1 MQVYKEHRYKG
12 ICPYI
17 LPTKL
22 EKNQM
27 LFTPLINFLL
37 SLFSAASINSTAP
50 AIQNSN
56 ILVNKPLENKVQI
69 ENSHLKKPLNK
80 IQNFAEKKYET
91 GNKQGESFYVLVNS
105 DIYDSLGTSISQHA
119 NDVARDENY
128 NVSVFSALFNS
139 PDSLKG
145 FFQQGYEN
153 DDLIGAF
160 LVGNFPYKFFQGM
173 TYDGEYQQPP
183 CETFLKDMDGT
194 WLDTL
199 RYDPGTETLVP
210 GTDSIPDTHIH
221 GTGSREV
228 EIFLGRLEGNL
239 PWGPKTETEV
249 LQDYFARNHLYRE
262 NNSAESDTVML
273 YFDDD
278 LAHRVDIA
286 LSGIQQAYN
295 NIVVISDSN
304 ETTADDYRE
313 KLTRKMAWMI
323 PAAHSWPRG
332 HRFDKNNG
340 TEHDY
345 FWSYEVPNIGHE
357 VPYFL
362 VYGCNA
368 GEFTEDNF
376 ILGFYVLYG
385 GLGGIGYTAR
395 APSPNE
401 WEQFWLEIGSEGNL
415 GEALNEHVNYW
426 INRLDPPQPNV
437 WNNDGY
443 SMDLIGDPTLRPR
456 KLYGVEIADNPVK
469 NLEYKIVPNPV
480 VGKQFS
486 IKFNDS
492 NYMPESEGISI
503 GIYDVKGSL
512 VKKELYNGDGK
523 IDTEDLA
530 SGVYF
535 VRLVDE
541 NGKDIGSKVQKAI
554 IVAN

>member
-1 MQVYKEHRYKG
+1 M
-12 ICPYI
+12 
-17 LPTKL
+17 
-22 EKNQM
+22 
-27 LFTPLINFLL
+27 NFLL
-37 SLFSAASINSTAP
+37 SLISATTINSTAP
-50 AIQNSN
+50 AIPNSN

-105 DIYDSLGTSISQHA
+105 DIYPEIESSVIQYA
-119 NDVARDENY
+119 NNIARDEDY
-128 NVSVFSALFNS
+128 GVSVFSSLYESA
-139 PDSLKG
+139 DSLKT
-145 FFQQGYEN
+145 FLQQGYEN
-153 DDLIGAF
+153 DDLIGTSF
-160 LVGNFPYKFFQGM
+160 VGNFPSAWYQKDYGGLIGYREAPTDVFYKDLNG
-173 TYDGEYQQPP
+173 
-183 CETFLKDMDGT
+183 L

-199 RYDPGTETLVP
+199 RYDPDTETLVP
-210 GTDSIPDTHIH
+210 GSDGIYDTHLDGEGDRGLEIIL
-221 GTGSREV
+221 SRV
-228 EIFLGRLEGNL
+228 EGNL

-278 LAHRVDIA
+278 LAHRVDIV
-286 LSGIQQAYN
+286 LSGIQQAYD
-295 NIVVISDSN
+295 NIIAINDSN
-304 ETTADDYRE
+304 VTTADDYRE
-313 KLTRKMAWMI
+313 KLTRKIAWMI

-345 FWSYEVPNIGHE
+345 FWSYEVPNIEHE
-357 VPYFL
+357 IPYFL

-395 APSPNE
+395 APPPDDA
-401 WEQFWLEIGSEGNL
+401 EQFWSRIGSEGSL
-415 GEALNEHVNYW
+415 GEALNEHQNYW
-426 INRLDPPQPNV
+426 INIHDQHQQD
-437 WNNDGY
+437 WGIEGY
-443 SMDLIGDPTLRPR
+443 ATDLIGDPTLRPR
-456 KLYGVEIADNPVK
+456 KAYGVEIADDVPVK
-469 NLEYKIVPNPV
+469 NLEYEVVPNPV

-486 IKFNDS
+486 IKFDDS
-492 NYMPESEGISI
+492 NYVPESEGISI
-503 GIYDVKGSL
+503 DIYDVKGSL
-512 VKKELYNGDGK
+512 VKKELYNDGGK
-523 IDTEDLA
+523 IDTKDLA

-535 VRLVDE
+535 VRLIDE

-554 IVAN
+554 IVN